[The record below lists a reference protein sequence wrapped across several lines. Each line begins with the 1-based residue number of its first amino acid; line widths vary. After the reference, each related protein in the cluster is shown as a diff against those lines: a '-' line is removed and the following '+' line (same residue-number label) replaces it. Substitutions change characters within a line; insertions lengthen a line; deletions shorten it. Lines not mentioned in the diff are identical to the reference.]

1 MGVPMAP
8 WGPPVTIPPV
18 YVPPQKQQQQ
28 IVLPAL
34 PGSDN
39 TECNYLVMFFVAGVF
54 LMALGDSMKGKA

>member
-1 MGVPMAP
+1 MAP

-18 YVPPQKQQQQ
+18 YVPPQKQLP
-28 IVLPAL
+28 VLPSLPSL

>member
-18 YVPPQKQQQQ
+18 YVPPQKTSQ
-28 IVLPAL
+28 ILTLPVL

-39 TECNYLVMFFVAGVF
+39 TECNNLVMFSVAGVF
-54 LMALGDSMKGKA
+54 LMALGDSMKGRA

>member
-1 MGVPMAP
+1 MAP

-18 YVPPQKQQQQ
+18 YIPPTVQPPLIK
-28 IVLPAL
+28 LPAL